1 MTDTSKRSVRITG
14 YYPGVV
20 GRIVAL
26 HATYY
31 FTHWGLDRSFE
42 TQVGGELSEF
52 VAGFQAERDGFWA
65 AEESGE
71 LAGCIA
77 IDGSKAADEG
87 ARLRWFIVDP
97 ALQGNGIG
105 RTLLRGTLAFCR
117 QNGSPRVFL
126 WTFRGLDAARALY
139 EREGFRLREEHTVQ
153 QWGRTIAE
161 QLFVLDL
168 DAVFHREKG

>member
-1 MTDTSKRSVRITG
+1 MNDPTRSSVRITG

-42 TQVGGELSEF
+42 TQVGRELSEF
-52 VAGFQAERDGFWA
+52 LAAFREGRDGLWVAGAG
-65 AEESGE
+65 SE

-77 IDGSKAADEG
+77 IDGRAALDEG
-87 ARLRWFIVDP
+87 ARLRWFIVDS
-97 ALQGNGIG
+97 AFQRNGIG
-105 RTLLRGTLAFCR
+105 RTLLHGALSFC
-117 QNGSPRVFL
+117 QHAGFPRVYL

-139 EREGFRLREEHTVQ
+139 EEAGFRLREEQSVQ
-153 QWGRTIAE
+153 QWGRSIAE
-161 QLFVLDL
+161 QFFILDPVAGFRL
-168 DAVFHREKG
+168 DKG